1 MVLFASI
8 FRASDGLPLVAL
20 TDFDGQRS
28 NVKHAQ
34 RYVKLISKKL
44 HQLPD
49 RCTLQSDDYVI
60 HFITIPP
67 QNISVVTVLDVSYP
81 SVLGFCFL
89 EEVEKEFIKQYD
101 SRQVSAAVR
110 PYTFMEFGSTLQR
123 QKQRY
128 GSPRSLNTR
137 VNVADMS
144 QQLKMMPPFQIAAED
159 VEPTYGGVLHKND
172 YGPTVTPVAQLRLP
186 LGWLGKLS
194 AMLNVICA
202 VLNLTRGMSVI
213 NDGHIHVDLT
223 EINSFVYGAAFMLTS
238 LFCIYQIFL
247 LYTHSRWKK
256 SKTYVTSILMCLCQL
271 VTWELRNL
279 LQIGFHFLANL
290 LITFIILYRLGL
302 NKVPDYHV

>member
-110 PYTFMEFGSTLQR
+110 PYTFMEFGKS
-123 QKQRY
+123 
-128 GSPRSLNTR
+128 
-137 VNVADMS
+137 DMQWHVHACTHECTHVHTMEFTVRFNIS
-144 QQLKMMPPFQIAAED
+144 AIDLRHIHPPPPAPIKELYYSWATTQ
-159 VEPTYGGVLHKND
+159 H
-172 YGPTVTPVAQLRLP
+172 
-186 LGWLGKLS
+186 
-194 AMLNVICA
+194 
-202 VLNLTRGMSVI
+202 

-256 SKTYVTSILMCLCQL
+256 SKTYVTSILMCLCQM

-279 LQIGFHFLANL
+279 LQIGFHFMANL
-290 LITFIILYRLGL
+290 LITFIILYRLDL